1 MIRWLATILIFLTTS
16 AEVRSAVVVNEAMAN
31 EPRSSTTLEWIELY
45 NTSGTAVSLDAFFQ
59 LEIGGSTIMLSGSIP
74 GRGYFIVCRRLFT
87 GSGIIGFEEQ
97 WGNNSGVWGDDPRES
112 YTQPF
117 EASFSLS
124 NGSDTVILAK
134 LPTPDSSFHW
144 TNAGLDGYSW
154 ERQLP
159 TGNVIGQSVDP
170 SGSTPGRVNSLFLF
184 DNDLSL
190 DSVNVAGDRGAT
202 VMAFFIRNA
211 GRLMQTGRTL
221 TVSLAG
227 LDADTLLFADSLPP
241 SDTGIVTLVQRVA
254 NLPGMYHDIVAT
266 LDDDDRQSNNSAE
279 FMAPGGLFPAVLLSE
294 IMANPPTEIGTEW
307 IELKSTLD
315 TSFEMSGWQI
325 GDAQGLAAISSDP
338 VLFASGGRIVLAE
351 DSAQFHRAYPGFTGM
366 LLEPAT
372 WRALNDGADTVRL
385 VDGFGLEA
393 DRFRYTESF
402 PGGFTHSRGETE
414 ERRYDWGK
422 SVETGGTPGAVNDVQ
437 FHPSGTTL
445 RLMVSPELISPDG
458 DGVDE
463 IATIRVIAP
472 AASGYHLKI
481 YDRQGRLVHT
491 ILDNEPYLQDEYRWD
506 GRTDSGRRLPIG
518 IYIVYFEARGVES
531 IKTTVVIAR

>member
-1 MIRWLATILIFLTTS
+1 MIRWLAAILIFLMTPVG
-16 AEVRSAVVVNEAMAN
+16 VRSAVVVNEVMAN
-31 EPRSSTTLEWIELY
+31 EPGSSTTLEWIELY

-59 LEIGGSTIMLSGSIP
+59 LEIGGSTITLLGSIP

-87 GSGIIGFEEQ
+87 GTGSIGFEEQ
-97 WGNNSGVWGDDPRES
+97 WGNNSGVWGDDPREN
-112 YTQPF
+112 YAQPF
-117 EASFSLS
+117 ETGFSLA
-124 NGSDTVILAK
+124 NGSGAVVMVTAGND
-134 LPTPDSSFHW
+134 DSSFVW
-144 TNAGLDGYSW
+144 SSAGLDGYSW

-184 DNDLSL
+184 DHDLSL

-211 GRLMQTGRTL
+211 GRLAQTGRTL

-266 LDDDDRQSNNSAE
+266 LDDDDRQSNNVRE
-279 FMAPGGLFPAVLLSE
+279 FVAPGGLFPAVELSE
-294 IMANPPTEIGTEW
+294 LLVNPPAEIGTEW
-307 IELKSTLD
+307 IELRSTLD
-315 TSFEMSGWQI
+315 TAFEMTGWQV
-325 GDAQGLAAISSDP
+325 GDGQGLAAISSGP
-338 VLFASGGRIVLAE
+338 VMFGPGGRIVLAE
-351 DSAQFHRAYPGFTGM
+351 DSAQFRIAYPGFTGT
-366 LLEPAT
+366 LVEPAT

-385 VDGFGLEA
+385 VDHFGLEA
-393 DRFRYTESF
+393 DREAYQHVLTGGYTLC
-402 PGGFTHSRGETE
+402 RGETE
-414 ERRYDWGK
+414 QRRYDWGY
-422 SVETGGTPGAVNDVQ
+422 SVDIYGTPGTTNVVQ
-437 FHPSGTTL
+437 FDPTGSSV
-445 RLMVSPELISPDG
+445 RLSISPELFSPDG

-491 ILDNEPYLQDEYRWD
+491 ILDHEPYLQDEYQWD

-518 IYIVYFEARGVES
+518 VYIVYFEAKGVES